1 MIKNSLIL
9 KTIFTTLIVETFSMS
24 HTIHSATFSLI
35 CKDFQAN
42 QLIPEKFTC
51 DGTDYS
57 PALEWSGA
65 PDKTKSFVLIMDDP
79 DAPIGMWDHWIL
91 FNIPSSVNHL
101 DENQQTLPYGTK
113 MGNNSWN
120 RGKYGGPCP
129 PDREHRYFF
138 KLYALDCL
146 LDLSEGATKQVIE
159 AAMEDH
165 ILAKSELIGLY
176 DLRKRRKPA

>member
-1 MIKNSLIL
+1 MAN
-9 KTIFTTLIVETFSMS
+9 
-24 HTIHSATFSLI
+24 IHSATFSLAS
-35 CKDFQAN
+35 KSFQAN
-42 QLIPEKFTC
+42 QMIPEKFTC
-51 DGTDYS
+51 DGSDYS
-57 PALEWSGA
+57 PALEWYGT

-91 FNIPSSVNHL
+91 FNIPSSVTHL
-101 DENQQTLPYGTK
+101 NENLHILPHGTK

-146 LDLSEGATKQVIE
+146 LDLAEGATKQAIE
-159 AAMEDH
+159 TAMEAH
-165 ILAKSELIGLY
+165 ILASAELIGLY
-176 DLRKRRKPA
+176 DLRKRRKQS